1 MTYNEKRSLYESIMI
16 DVAKIVKRR
25 INEQFDSLKN
35 EILQRVMMI
44 RKEMSSKLFNNI
56 AYRNG
61 TLDSYLIRLIE
72 KYDEYVED
80 VIYIV
85 FDDEISSVTAS

>member
-1 MTYNEKRSLYESIMI
+1 MI

>member
-1 MTYNEKRSLYESIMI
+1 MI

-44 RKEMSSKLFNNI
+44 RTEMSSKLFNNI

>member
-1 MTYNEKRSLYESIMI
+1 MTYNEKKSLYESIMK

-25 INEQFDSLKN
+25 INEQFDMLKN

-44 RKEMSSKLFNNI
+44 RKEMSSETFNNI
-56 AYRNG
+56 AYVNG
-61 TLDSYLIRLIE
+61 TLDSYLIKLIE

-80 VIYIV
+80 VIYLV
-85 FDDEISSVTAS
+85 FDDNISSVTAS